1 MSGWQEYISSLM
13 RDGLCCD
20 AAVISVAH
28 QQLLAAHPGGVLAN
42 MTQLEIQVLLG
53 RNRDTLLTK
62 GTTLG
67 GLRCLVIRDNLYT
80 DTHNYT
86 MDLRTKRQEE
96 NSDTCTYAI
105 TVALANP
112 VCLILVGQKGIQGGT
127 LNLKAF
133 KMVRYIKNSMH
144 Q

>member
-1 MSGWQEYISSLM
+1 MSGWQDVISSLM

-20 AAVISVAH
+20 AAVISMAH

-42 MTQLEIQVLLG
+42 MTQLEIQALLD

-62 GTTLG
+62 GATLG
-67 GLRCLVIRDNLYT
+67 GVKCLVIRDNLYT

-86 MDLRTKRQEE
+86 MDLRTKQQE
-96 NSDTCTYAI
+96 NSDTCTNAI

-112 VCLILVGQKGIQGGT
+112 VCLILVGQNGIQGGT

>member
-1 MSGWQEYISSLM
+1 MSVWQEYISSLM

-20 AAVISVAH
+20 AAVISMAH

-42 MTQLEIQVLLG
+42 LTQLEIQALLG
-53 RNRDTLLTK
+53 RNRDTLLTE
-62 GTTLG
+62 GATLG

-86 MDLRTKRQEE
+86 MDLRTKQQE

-105 TVALANP
+105 TVAL
-112 VCLILVGQKGIQGGT
+112 GRGHIQHT
-127 LNLKAF
+127 KDLLRA
-133 KMVRYIKNSMH
+133 
-144 Q
+144 